1 MSVSEILA
9 FNNNKF
15 RKSIIE
21 NNEGYIFDSQIDTA
35 KKIVEALTNKVTR
48 RNHVILA
55 AKMQSGKTGVC
66 NAVVNI
72 INTTEI
78 KQEMAVNKFFFI
90 SGMNDCGLKRQ
101 TVQRVLK
108 QVIGAT
114 CDNTYTSKRNKRNLD
129 KNVFYVMK
137 NSDLPNFDEPLDNS
151 VIFVDEAHYGT
162 NKNNVLTKFFENNGF
177 DWKDSSELTKRNI
190 YIVSVSATPF
200 DEIVSDTKECKKIID
215 LAPTS
220 EYVGVSEYIAQGTVF
235 EATGEEIEEDGSIFD
250 IISDNYGRMKRD
262 DVNGIMIIR
271 TRNFKIFE
279 DNKFIQDN
287 FDLLELCSNGTNI
300 EYDKMSEMVDD
311 LIKKNEF
318 NAKLKSLSSKIVS
331 VKPFNI
337 KPLIVLIKG
346 AFRAGITLNAKC
358 KDYIYMIYDYSTKAE
373 TTAQALLG
381 RMCGYRGS
389 DAKVSNT
396 EFYVN
401 KQFADMYSDWEANF
415 QNRQKVPCNKTEW
428 VWVDNN
434 YKGLDAVFGTKPCG
448 NFSIDLTDDEIQ
460 HIVNLSRRTKKRV
473 ELAKVLMPS
482 LFAKKGI
489 EIPYDYIGEAM
500 FSGKNNYKPTT
511 QKRRFN
517 SFTKDSLV
525 FQFRPYKIKD
535 FVKDTDRMYLTNDD
549 LGKKAIFCVLDTN
562 VYPNGVING
571 NKRMLIYYVE
581 VGLKKKAPNLHSMY
595 KEHKDTSLSK

>member
-1 MSVSEILA
+1 MSISEILA
-9 FNNNKF
+9 LDNNKF
-15 RKSIIE
+15 RKSIAKE
-21 NNEGYIFDSQIDTA
+21 DDGYIFDSQIDTA

-72 INTTEI
+72 INTTDI
-78 KQEMAVNKFFFI
+78 KKEMAVNKFFFI
-90 SGMNDCGLKRQ
+90 TGMNDCGLKKQ
-101 TVQRVLK
+101 TLQRVFK

-114 CDNTYTSKRNKRNLD
+114 CDNTYASKRNKRNLD

-137 NSDLPNFDEPLDNS
+137 NSDLPSFDEPLDDS
-151 VIFVDEAHYGT
+151 IIFVDESHYGS

-190 YIVSVSATPF
+190 YIISVSATPF

-215 LAPTS
+215 LAPTN
-220 EYVGVSEYIAQGTVF
+220 EYVGVSEYIAQGNVF
-235 EATGEEIEEDGSIFD
+235 EATGEEIEENGDIFD

-262 DVNGIMIIR
+262 DVSGIMIIR
-271 TRNFKIFE
+271 TRHFNIFE
-279 DNKFIQDN
+279 ENKFIQDN
-287 FDLLELCSNGTNI
+287 FDLLELNSNGTNI
-300 EYDKMSEMVDD
+300 EYDKMSEIVDD

-318 NAKLKSLSSKIVS
+318 NTKLKSLSSTVVS
-331 VKPFNI
+331 VQPFVI

-346 AFRAGITLNAKC
+346 AFRAGITLNEKC
-358 KDYIYMIYDYSTKAE
+358 KDYIYMIYDYSKKAE

-381 RMCGYRGS
+381 RMCGYRGK
-389 DAKVSNT
+389 DAKISNT

-401 KQFADMYSDWEANF
+401 KQFADMYSDWETNF
-415 QNRQKVPCNKTEW
+415 QDRQKVPCNKTEW

-434 YKGLDAVFGTKPCG
+434 YQQMDAVFGSKSCG
-448 NFSIDLTDDEIQ
+448 NFSIDLTDDEVKN
-460 HIVNLSRRTKKRV
+460 IVNLSKHTKKRV
-473 ELAKVLMPS
+473 ELAKTLIPS

-489 EIPYDYIGEAM
+489 DIPYDYIGEAM
-500 FSGKNNYKPTT
+500 FSGKNNYKVTT
-511 QKRRFN
+511 QNRRFN
-517 SFTKDSLV
+517 SFSKDSLV

-535 FVKDTDRMYLTNDD
+535 FVNDTNRNYFTKDD

-562 VYPNGVING
+562 VYPSGIING

-581 VGLKKKAPNLHSMY
+581 VGLKVKAPNLHSMY